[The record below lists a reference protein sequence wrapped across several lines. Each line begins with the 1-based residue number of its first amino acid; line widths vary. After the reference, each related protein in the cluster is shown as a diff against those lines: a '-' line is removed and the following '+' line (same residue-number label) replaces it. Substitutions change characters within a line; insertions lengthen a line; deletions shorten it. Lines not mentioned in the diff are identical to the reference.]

1 MHARDNDGRSCLHY
15 AALAKATVAE
25 PLVETFIGGGSEPGG
40 ELYVLFLCLY
50 IDF

>member
-25 PLVETFIGGGSEPGG
+25 RLVETFIGGGSEPGG
-40 ELYVLFLCLY
+40 ELFWGVF
-50 IDF
+50 